1 MPASGTAARAAAAA
15 VSDPRGYERTLRRT
29 RELLEE
35 NDHVLELGC
44 GTGSTALRLADGV
57 ASYLGTDFSPAMIA
71 IAQEKLAAAPV
82 AALSFLAATA
92 EDPALRAGQYD
103 AVLAF
108 NYLGARSARH
118 AAAHPRTAG
127 RRRPVHLQDGVPGRH
142 ESVDPAGL
150 AAGHA
155 RHRQGALYR
164 RVQRLGAGAARA
176 AAGFEIL
183 ATERHADGGSDRR
196 PYMVARKR

>member
-1 MPASGTAARAAAAA
+1 MTLSNDARFWDRSARRYAAAA

-108 NYLGARSARH
+108 NYLHLVRDLPGTLRRIH
-118 AAAHPRTAG
+118 A
-127 RRRPVHLQDGVPGRH
+127 L
-142 ESVDPAGL
+142 L
-150 AAGHA
+150 
-155 RHRQGALYR
+155 
-164 RVQRLGAGAARA
+164 
-176 AAGFEIL
+176 
-183 ATERHADGGSDRR
+183 ADGGLFISRR
-196 PYMVARKR
+196 GAWAT